1 MFIFKRFPAIFILI
15 AGLFSA
21 PAMASIFSYI
31 TESTGTPSNATYTY
45 VIERWDPET
54 SGILNPCYGW
64 PVCYVTVNHKHTV
77 NGTGGNPAFQI
88 ARIEKLRTLAEVRD
102 VVLKN
107 RSFPIEGQTTHRGP
121 SLNSN
126 QECVGLFYQPNSS
139 GISPRGKLLPGSLC
153 GIAPLPV
160 GACKISE
167 GAVNL
172 NYGDIDEAS
181 LSGAKRSETI
191 NVTCNLAMKVLVI
204 ASGSDSGR
212 VPLRADKSLYADLY
226 LNNYPGEKGV
236 TVNVPAGGSAPV
248 SVSSTLRTNGR
259 VAPGRFSGSGS
270 IILTMP

>member
-1 MFIFKRFPAIFILI
+1 M
-15 AGLFSA
+15 
-21 PAMASIFSYI
+21 
-31 TESTGTPSNATYTY
+31 
-45 VIERWDPET
+45 
-54 SGILNPCYGW
+54 
-64 PVCYVTVNHKHTV
+64 CYVTVNHKHTV

-153 GIAPLPV
+153 GIAPPPV

-259 VAPGRFSGSGS
+259 VAPGRFFGSGS